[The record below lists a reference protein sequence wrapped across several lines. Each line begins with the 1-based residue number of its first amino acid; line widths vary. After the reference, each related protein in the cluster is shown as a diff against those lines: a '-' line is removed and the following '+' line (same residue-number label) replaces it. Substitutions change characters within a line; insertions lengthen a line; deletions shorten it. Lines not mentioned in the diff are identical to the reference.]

1 MTKTSTY
8 QKPQEHVPE
17 PGQYDGA
24 VKNFGSDTKK
34 FTIGGKYQ
42 HKYDPN
48 LGPGYYN
55 GDMALKSTLTRS
67 QSAVIR
73 QPQFKARPAE
83 PGPEADTAHIKN
95 FGEGLKGVDF
105 GRKYEFKVS
114 DTPGPTKY
122 NPDNRL

>member
-1 MTKTSTY
+1 
-8 QKPQEHVPE
+8 
-17 PGQYDGA
+17 
-24 VKNFGSDTKK
+24 
-34 FTIGGKYQ
+34 
-42 HKYDPN
+42 
-48 LGPGYYN
+48 
-55 GDMALKSTLTRS
+55 LTRS

-105 GRKYEFKVS
+105 GRKYDFKVS

-122 NPDNRL
+122 NPDNTLMKNRSQAALIRQKTSNYQKPME